1 MTFDVNAW
9 LAKRLQAAGIT
20 CPACEEPLSPDEV
33 KRQQAQSTV
42 YITWR
47 QLGIEPRYASG
58 ELYAVCYTMEMS
70 IWIPRAGT
78 KEQTAAWRQLRHA
91 LMFAFDVQ
99 CDLEEHVTGITHAQ
113 AQEGVCVDTVK
124 RRVYTQS
131 ISVIW
136 HTGG

>member
-91 LMFAFDVQ
+91 LMFPSMCSAIWRSMSPAS
-99 CDLEEHVTGITHAQ
+99 HTH
-113 AQEGVCVDTVK
+113 
-124 RRVYTQS
+124 RRRKASGWTR
-131 ISVIW
+131 
-136 HTGG
+136 

>member
-47 QLGIEPRYASG
+47 
-58 ELYAVCYTMEMS
+58 
-70 IWIPRAGT
+70 
-78 KEQTAAWRQLRHA
+78 
-91 LMFAFDVQ
+91 
-99 CDLEEHVTGITHAQ
+99 
-113 AQEGVCVDTVK
+113 
-124 RRVYTQS
+124 
-131 ISVIW
+131 
-136 HTGG
+136 

>member
-1 MTFDVNAW
+1 M
-9 LAKRLQAAGIT
+9 
-20 CPACEEPLSPDEV
+20 ACQTASSGWYHLPCLPLSPDEV
-33 KRQQAQSTV
+33 KRQQAQSAV

-113 AQEGVCVDTVK
+113 AQEGVWVDTVK

-136 HTGG
+136 HTGD